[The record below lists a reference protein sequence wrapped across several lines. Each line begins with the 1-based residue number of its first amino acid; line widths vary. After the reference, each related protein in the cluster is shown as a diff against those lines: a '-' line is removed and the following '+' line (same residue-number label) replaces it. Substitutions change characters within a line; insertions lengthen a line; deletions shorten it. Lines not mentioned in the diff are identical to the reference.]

1 MKITFTAQTTF
12 DTIRTGEAIVRI
24 LKAGDVVALAG
35 DLGAG
40 KTTLTKGIARALGVQ
55 EEVTSP
61 TFCIVSEYEGTL
73 PLRHI
78 DLYRLSGVED
88 FDDIG
93 GEELFWRDG
102 VCVVEWSER
111 IETSLPKNA
120 LRVYIA
126 LTSGGQRS
134 IDVDNL
140 SEQAAGKLAKSATQL
155 QDTHASG
162 GDGTLA
168 DSQVSAG
175 GTS

>member
-1 MKITFTAQTTF
+1 MKTTFEAQTTC
-12 DTIRTGEAIVRI
+12 DTIRTGEAIARI
-24 LKAGDVVALAG
+24 LKAGDVVALFG

-40 KTTLTKGIARALGVQ
+40 KTTLTKGIAQGLGVQ

-78 DLYRLSGVED
+78 DLYRLSGAED
-88 FDDIG
+88 FGDIG
-93 GEELFWRDG
+93 GEELFGRDG

-111 IETSLPKNA
+111 IEQTLPKDA
-120 LRVYIA
+120 LRVHIRLA
-126 LTSGGQRS
+126 SDGQRS

-140 SEQAAGKLAKSATQL
+140 SEQAEAMLANLATQL
-155 QDTHASG
+155 QGTLLG
-162 GDGTLA
+162 GDGT
-168 DSQVSAG
+168 QVSAG

>member
-1 MKITFTAQTTF
+1 M
-12 DTIRTGEAIVRI
+12 
-24 LKAGDVVALAG
+24 ALAG

-40 KTTLTKGIARALGVQ
+40 KTTLTKGIAWALGVQ

-88 FDDIG
+88 FEGIG

-111 IETSLPKNA
+111 IEQVLPPSA
-120 LRVYIA
+120 LRVYIT
-126 LTSGGQRS
+126 LTSGGQRL

-140 SEQAAGKLAKSATQL
+140 SEQAAAMLAKPATQL
-155 QDTHASG
+155 QGSHAS
-162 GDGTLA
+162 DGEDTLA
-168 DSQVSAG
+168 GSQVSAG
-175 GTS
+175 SIS